1 MKKIGLIDYFLNEW
15 HANNLPQWVKDAS
28 KGDYE
33 VAYAYGKI
41 DSPDGMTSAQWCET
55 HDVTYCESI
64 EEVIEKS
71 DVLMV
76 LSPDNPEMHKELCD
90 LPLKSGKITYV
101 DKTFAPDY
109 QTAKELVE
117 LAETYN
123 TPMFSSSALR

>member
-41 DSPDGMTSAQWCET
+41 ASPDGMTSAQWCET

-64 EEVIEKS
+64 EEVNK
-71 DVLMV
+71 
-76 LSPDNPEMHKELCD
+76 CD
-90 LPLKSGKITYV
+90 FVSGIGYPV
-101 DKTFAPDY
+101 
-109 QTAKELVE
+109 
-117 LAETYN
+117 N
-123 TPMFSSSALR
+123 TNKAG